1 LTIRAATLVALLT
14 IGAALGSGLGGCSPS
29 GSSVTS
35 VAKGDEGKFAGLDD
49 QILKWRKEII
59 AADPLC
65 QSKASDQKC
74 ESFEVACKAER
85 TLTPEEQAKGVVGHV
100 VAMVAYNGFDPKFQ
114 HAQSGTQVAEF
125 TKTANGWTRAKHGA
139 VYMQNCGDM

>member
-1 LTIRAATLVALLT
+1 MRAATLVALLMFSSV
-14 IGAALGSGLGGCSPS
+14 AAGCSPS

-35 VAKGDEGKFAGLDD
+35 VAKGDEGKFQGLDD
-49 QILKWRKEII
+49 EILKWRKEII
-59 AADPLC
+59 ATDPLC
-65 QSKASDQKC
+65 QSKVADQKC

-85 TLTPEEQAKGVVGHV
+85 TLTPDEQAKGVVGHV

-125 TKTANGWTRAKHGA
+125 TKTKDGWTRAKHGP
-139 VYMQNCGDM
+139 VYMQTCGDM

>member
-1 LTIRAATLVALLT
+1 MKRAAAVAALL
-14 IGAALGSGLGGCSPS
+14 ILGAGLSACSPS

-35 VAKGDEGKFAGLDD
+35 VAKGDEGKFKGLDD
-49 QILKWRKEII
+49 EILKWRKEII
-59 AADPLC
+59 ATDALC

-85 TLTPEEQAKGVVGHV
+85 TVTPDEQAKGVVGHV

-125 TKTANGWTRAKHGA
+125 TKTKDGWTRTKHGP